1 MTRLSAGERPS
12 GWNWP
17 ATTERDVEG
26 TPLQSA
32 LASEVASGPF
42 VGRQDALERM
52 RVRFERA
59 RAGARQFVLL
69 AGEPGIGKTRLAA
82 EIANEAHAAGAT
94 VLYGRSDAESLVPYQ
109 PFVTAVQHYMA
120 HRISLELPPELEP
133 ELSELARLVPAL
145 RRHLPELREPLAEDG
160 QTRRYRLFEA
170 VTRIL
175 ARIARESP
183 TVLVLDDLQWADAS
197 TALLLGHML
206 QDVEAMQLLVV
217 ATIRESGGHRAE
229 EVTELLSRLY
239 RDPGFERIALEGL
252 DDAET
257 QALVRTQ
264 DQRDPSG
271 SFILR
276 LHEGTEG
283 NPFFIKETLRSLADM
298 APEEDQLRDETL
310 SRVPVPEGV
319 KELIGTRLAR
329 LGEKAAAVLTP
340 AAVVG
345 REFRLELLEA
355 LLDEPVERII
365 SALEEADEQGIVR
378 EVADDADRFVFAH
391 ALVRETLYERQS
403 ASRRVRLHHRIA
415 EALESLGPRIGATP
429 AELAYHFVESRHLD
443 REGKAVGYCEQAAE
457 AAIAALAYEEA
468 KGYYQDAL
476 ERLANNAPRR
486 CRLLIGLGTAAARMA
501 DPTSVGAFDE
511 AAAIARREG
520 LNEEL
525 ALAAMGRFG
534 TYSYAHAGTIDQ
546 DAIALLEVAIEA
558 QTDEGP
564 LLSQLL
570 ARLANALH
578 FTGQFDRIEEL
589 SVRALELARASGD
602 PLALVTALESR
613 HGALIQSP
621 HVHERLALATEL
633 YELALRNDEREL
645 RLLGLHWRA
654 FDMLELGDVDGARR
668 EARQLTAL
676 AQELSQPFYRHFAAR
691 WDVLWAII
699 ADRLDEAPAL
709 ILRAHELATRA
720 RAPEADVEAAGQQFA
735 LAYRTGILGQFAA
748 LLDAQIKENPQ
759 LVVNLPALALAQ
771 MQAGNPEAAAEIF
784 NRIAADDFSVVPR
797 DMLWLGGMAILS
809 QVCAMLGDAEHAQVL
824 YRLLL
829 PHRDRTILFGM
840 AACWGSMERML
851 GLLAGAMGEL
861 DRRSSTSTPRSRA
874 TPRAGWTRCSRWSGA
889 SSRSC
894 WRSAARRATPSARRR
909 CAPRPSPPP
918 TPRWPRRRS
927 TPAGSDLRRLRKV
940 RVWFPNPVQ
949 GWTPRWWYAR
959 RVAGESRL
967 DA

>member
-1 MTRLSAGERPS
+1 MDEFAIGASFAEHVIRGVAGRGGMGIVYRAMHVPLKREVALKVIAPNISADEEVRARFRNEFEAAASIQHPNVIPIYHAGEEDGLLYVTMRYVQGEDLARLVAMETRLEPVRAAVIIAQVAAALDAAHARGLVHRDVKPANVLIEGRGELENALLTDFGLTKSLQSDNKMTKTGTVIGTFDYTAPEQLEGRAVDARTDVYALGCVFFQTLTGRVPFPRDTLGATLFAHFEAAPPSVTALVPEVPAVLDEVIATAMAKDPAARYQSAGDLARAALAAVDQHKLAGGMTLLAAGERPS

-17 ATTERDVEG
+17 AATEAQVVG
-26 TPLQSA
+26 VPLQSA
-32 LASEVASGPF
+32 LATEIASGPF
-42 VGRQDALERM
+42 VGRHDALERL
-52 RVRFERA
+52 RAHYERA
-59 RAGARQFVLL
+59 KEGVRQVVLVS
-69 AGEPGIGKTRLAA
+69 GEPGIGKSRLAS
-82 EIANEAHAAGAT
+82 EIAREAHEAGAT

-120 HRISLELPPELEP
+120 HRDSLELPPELQP

-175 ARIARESP
+175 ARIAREAP

-206 QDVEAMQLLVV
+206 QDVESMQLLVV

-264 DQRDPSG
+264 DKRDPSG

-298 APEEDQLRDETL
+298 APDEAQLRDETL

-329 LGEKAAAVLTP
+329 LGEKASAVLTP

-365 SALEEADEQGIVR
+365 SALEEADEAGIVR

-415 EALESLGPRIGATP
+415 QALESLGPRIGATP

-468 KGYYQDAL
+468 KGYYQAAL

-520 LNEEL
+520 LKEEL
-525 ALAAMGRFG
+525 ALAALGRFG
-534 TYSYAHAGTIDQ
+534 TYSYAHAGTVDQ
-546 DAIALLEVAIEA
+546 DAIALLE
-558 QTDEGP
+558 
-564 LLSQLL
+564 
-570 ARLANALH
+570 
-578 FTGQFDRIEEL
+578 
-589 SVRALELARASGD
+589 
-602 PLALVTALESR
+602 
-613 HGALIQSP
+613 
-621 HVHERLALATEL
+621 
-633 YELALRNDEREL
+633 
-645 RLLGLHWRA
+645 
-654 FDMLELGDVDGARR
+654 
-668 EARQLTAL
+668 
-676 AQELSQPFYRHFAAR
+676 AA
-691 WDVLWAII
+691 
-699 ADRLDEAPAL
+699 
-709 ILRAHELATRA
+709 
-720 RAPEADVEAAGQQFA
+720 
-735 LAYRTGILGQFAA
+735 
-748 LLDAQIKENPQ
+748 
-759 LVVNLPALALAQ
+759 
-771 MQAGNPEAAAEIF
+771 
-784 NRIAADDFSVVPR
+784 IAA
-797 DMLWLGGMAILS
+797 
-809 QVCAMLGDAEHAQVL
+809 
-824 YRLLL
+824 
-829 PHRDRTILFGM
+829 
-840 AACWGSMERML
+840 
-851 GLLAGAMGEL
+851 
-861 DRRSSTSTPRSRA
+861 
-874 TPRAGWTRCSRWSGA
+874 
-889 SSRSC
+889 
-894 WRSAARRATPSARRR
+894 
-909 CAPRPSPPP
+909 
-918 TPRWPRRRS
+918 
-927 TPAGSDLRRLRKV
+927 
-940 RVWFPNPVQ
+940 
-949 GWTPRWWYAR
+949 
-959 RVAGESRL
+959 
-967 DA
+967 